1 MARVSFVE
9 FVCIV
14 AIGVAMVELPGH
26 RFLRPAGTETTLARA
41 PVPAV
46 VAADAA
52 HPGAVVRTP
61 PGSSR

>member
-26 RFLRPAGTETTLARA
+26 RFLRPAGTEACGVL
-41 PVPAV
+41 
-46 VAADAA
+46 
-52 HPGAVVRTP
+52 RTP
-61 PGSSR
+61 ANNWRYLY

>member
-26 RFLRPAGTETTLARA
+26 RFLRPASGETTTLARA
-41 PVPAV
+41 PAATGADVARPV
-46 VAADAA
+46 V
-52 HPGAVVRTP
+52 TP
-61 PGSSR
+61 SPERKQ

>member
-26 RFLRPAGTETTLARA
+26 RFLRPAGTETTMARA
-41 PVPAV
+41 PAP
-46 VAADAA
+46 VATDAA
-52 HPGAVVRTP
+52 HREVAVRP
-61 PGSSR
+61 PAGRSQ

>member
-26 RFLRPAGTETTLARA
+26 RFLRPAGTETGLARA
-41 PVPAV
+41 PAV

-52 HPGAVVRTP
+52 RPGAVVRP
-61 PGSSR
+61 PSGSSR

>member
-26 RFLRPAGTETTLARA
+26 RFLRPAGTETTLTRA
-41 PVPAV
+41 SPAV
-46 VAADAA
+46 VAGDA
-52 HPGAVVRTP
+52 HPNVAVP
-61 PGSSR
+61 PPPRRNQ